1 MGKKYRTVC
10 RTTVMRSERK
20 SVVGEVQ
27 KRFSGDSYALEH
39 IHDTEPDSVEV
50 REEFV
55 CCTIKVTAY
64 NFI

>member
-1 MGKKYRTVC
+1 
-10 RTTVMRSERK
+10 MRSEIPFC
-20 SVVGEVQ
+20 VGEDQ

-39 IHDTEPDSVEV
+39 ICDTETDSMEV

-55 CCTIKVTAY
+55 CCTIKLTAY

>member
-1 MGKKYRTVC
+1 MGEKYRTVY

-20 SVVGEVQ
+20 SVVGEDQ
-27 KRFSGDSYALEH
+27 KRFSGDSYTLEH
-39 IHDTEPDSVEV
+39 ICDTEPDSVEV

-55 CCTIKVTAY
+55 CCTIKLTAY

>member
-1 MGKKYRTVC
+1 
-10 RTTVMRSERK
+10 MRSERK

-39 IHDTEPDSVEV
+39 IRDTEPDSVEV

>member
-1 MGKKYRTVC
+1 MGKKYRTVY
-10 RTTVMRSERK
+10 RKTVMRSEIPFC
-20 SVVGEVQ
+20 VGEDQ

-39 IHDTEPDSVEV
+39 ICDTETDSMEV

-55 CCTIKVTAY
+55 CCTIKLTAY

>member
-1 MGKKYRTVC
+1 MGKKYRTVY

-20 SVVGEVQ
+20 SVVGEDQ
-27 KRFSGDSYALEH
+27 KRFSGDSYTLEH
-39 IHDTEPDSVEV
+39 ICDTEPDSVEV

-55 CCTIKVTAY
+55 CCTIKLTAY